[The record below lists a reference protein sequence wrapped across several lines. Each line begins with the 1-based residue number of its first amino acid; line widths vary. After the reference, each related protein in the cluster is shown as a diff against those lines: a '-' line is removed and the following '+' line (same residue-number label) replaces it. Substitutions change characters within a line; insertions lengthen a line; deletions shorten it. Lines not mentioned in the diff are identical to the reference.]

1 MNYLTRLFEV
11 YDFIKILDQQ
21 FRYKELV
28 KLQRINR
35 TIFWIL
41 HNHLPKN
48 LTWKLSEHFDS
59 YTETCDY
66 QIQIF
71 TEIRSTLTMIH
82 QQLYD
87 KIYDNQLR
95 RTIPLCMVEKI
106 FQQNTMYHIET
117 EHFKNIVQI
126 FDKEISMNKLDL
138 PTLKCN
144 YKKYYLM
151 WDQTIEIVF
160 CTTRK

>member
-1 MNYLTRLFEV
+1 MDYLTRLFEI
-11 YDFIKILDQQ
+11 YDFIKTLDQELR
-21 FRYKELV
+21 FKEQV

-41 HNHLPKN
+41 HNHLPKD

-71 TEIRSTLTMIH
+71 TEIKSTLTMIH

-87 KIYDNQLR
+87 KRYDNQLQQ
-95 RTIPLCMVEKI
+95 IVPLSMVEKI
-106 FQQNTMYHIET
+106 FLNNTRYHIET
-117 EHFKNIVQI
+117 EHFSNII
-126 FDKEISMNKLDL
+126 LTFGRNISMNQVE
-138 PTLKCN
+138 PSTLKCN

-151 WDQTIEIVF
+151 WDQTTEIIF